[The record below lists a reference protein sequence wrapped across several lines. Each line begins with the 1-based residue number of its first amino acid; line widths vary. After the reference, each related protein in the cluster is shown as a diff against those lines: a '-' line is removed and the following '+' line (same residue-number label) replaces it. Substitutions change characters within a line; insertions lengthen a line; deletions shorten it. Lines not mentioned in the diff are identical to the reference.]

1 MGMKKCLPLLTCLL
15 LSVASADVYK
25 WSDED
30 GNVHYSDRSPEE
42 GMKQMELPK
51 SVVYTP
57 PRLPST
63 GSRSAARESPT
74 AKYASLAIS
83 RPEMNETVHS
93 NEGIVQ
99 IEYDLAPALKP
110 GDKYRLLLD
119 GKRIQDL
126 TTQSSVSLHNVDR
139 GSHTIVV
146 QVMREGAVIIASKS
160 VIFHLWKASSND
172 EDTGSAEKG
181 DDSGDSGYEHDY
193 SSSSST
199 YSGIPKD
206 SSSFKAGDSSYGG
219 KNPFKSST
227 STYAP
232 SYGSD

>member
-1 MGMKKCLPLLTCLL
+1 MVMNKWLPLLTCFL

-25 WSDED
+25 WVDED

-42 GMKQMELPK
+42 GMEQLELPK

-57 PRLPST
+57 PRLPT
-63 GSRSAARESPT
+63 TASRPEVKESAAG
-74 AKYASLAIS
+74 KYENLAIS

-99 IEYDLAPALKP
+99 VEYTLAPGLKP
-110 GDKYRLLLD
+110 GDQYRLLLD
-119 GKRIQDL
+119 GKRIQEL
-126 TTQSSVSLHNVDR
+126 TTQSAVSLHNVDR

-146 QVMREGAVIIASKS
+146 QVMREGSVQIASKS
-160 VIFHLWKASSND
+160 VIFHLWKA
-172 EDTGSAEKG
+172 AEKDTEEASSG
-181 DDSGDSGYEHDY
+181 EESGDSGYEHDY
-193 SSSSST
+193 SSSDST

-206 SSSFKAGDSSYGG
+206 SSSFKAGDSTYGG
-219 KNPFKSST
+219 KTPFKASP

-232 SYGSD
+232 NYGSD